1 VIGGADEDLWV
12 FAYGSLMWR
21 PGFPFAER
29 RLATLRGWR
38 RSLCIYSH
46 HYRGTPEQP
55 GLVLG
60 LDQGGVCAGVAF
72 RVHASLR
79 GSTIRYLRERE
90 QVTAVYIERIEP
102 ITLETGERVEA
113 LTYVADRLHPQYAGR
128 LNRTTMLELVRAGKG
143 TSGRNSDYVI
153 ETNDH
158 LLAIGAR
165 DRELDWLSRQLGSRK
180 AGKEARMTPGGLQAE

>member
-1 VIGGADEDLWV
+1 LWV

-143 TSGRNSDYVI
+143 TSGRNADYVI

>member
-143 TSGRNSDYVI
+143 TSGRNADYVI

-180 AGKEARMTPGGLQAE
+180 AGKEARMTPGGL